1 LLLVVTLGTLMNT
14 IPDRVENHSGCV
26 PATSGGRIT
35 SLLRKAVVVAAADA
49 AMAECTQGP
58 RTTGANMTSTDT
70 DYAKLAD
77 PELFEERRR
86 VREELAALP
95 KCHAGRRRLSRV
107 LDALTEEFD
116 RRARSAW
123 QRS

>member
-1 LLLVVTLGTLMNT
+1 
-14 IPDRVENHSGCV
+14 
-26 PATSGGRIT
+26 
-35 SLLRKAVVVAAADA
+35 
-49 AMAECTQGP
+49 
-58 RTTGANMTSTDT
+58 MTSTDT

-86 VREELAALP
+86 VREELEALP
-95 KCHAGRRRLSRV
+95 KHHADRGRLGRA

-123 QRS
+123 RS